1 MTVTAIEKKT
11 VSACLHLWHSWYIGV
26 EVLSLRDWT
35 VVELWWEL
43 SDNAVGRGI

>member
-11 VSACLHLWHSWYIGV
+11 ACACLHLRHSWYIGV
-26 EVLSLRDWT
+26 EVSPLRDST
-35 VVELWWEL
+35 VELWWEL